1 MTSLGTRPRVDPEA
15 PELYSLVYSSRATD
29 AFDDA
34 QLGALLAQ
42 ARAANERAAI
52 TGILLYRQGR
62 FIQFLEGP
70 EAPVRDLLARIAAD
84 PRHSS
89 VRVMVDGHPP
99 VRQFAEWTMGY
110 EPVDEPAGPLP
121 DGFRSTFD
129 DLEDGHDT
137 DVVLRATRELS
148 FWFRVRSGQ
157 R

>member
-1 MTSLGTRPRVDPEA
+1 MTGSATLPAVDGGEA
-15 PELYSLVYSSRATD
+15 GLYSLVYSSLA
-29 AFDDA
+29 AEPFDDD
-34 QLGALLAQ
+34 QLAALLTQSRNAN
-42 ARAANERAAI
+42 ARADI
-52 TGILLYRQGR
+52 TGMLLYRKGR

-70 EAPVRDLLARIAAD
+70 EALVRDLLARISAD

-99 VRQFAEWTMGY
+99 TRQFAEWTMGY
-110 EPVDEPAGPLP
+110 EPVNEPAGPP
-121 DGFRSTFD
+121 PEGFRSTFD

-137 DVVLRATRELS
+137 DAVLRATRELS